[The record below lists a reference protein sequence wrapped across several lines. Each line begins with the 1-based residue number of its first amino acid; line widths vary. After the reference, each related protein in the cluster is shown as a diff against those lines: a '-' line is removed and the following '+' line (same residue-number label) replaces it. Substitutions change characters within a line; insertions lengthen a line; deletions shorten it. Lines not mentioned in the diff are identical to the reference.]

1 MRAFAVTI
9 CCAALLA
16 PFSVRASPE
25 LARQKVCMGCH
36 APDRKL
42 VGPSFKDIAT
52 RYAGQKDASARMA
65 DKIVRGGS
73 GVWGPVPM
81 PANPKV
87 SADEAKRLADWIL
100 SLK

>member
-9 CCAALLA
+9 CCAAMLLPVA
-16 PFSVRASPE
+16 ALASPD
-25 LARQKVCMGCH
+25 LARQKLCMGCH
-36 APDRKL
+36 ALDKKQ

-52 RYAGQKDASARMA
+52 RYAGQKDAPARMA

-73 GVWGPVPM
+73 GAWGPVPM

-87 SADEAKRLADWIL
+87 TPDEAKRLADWIL